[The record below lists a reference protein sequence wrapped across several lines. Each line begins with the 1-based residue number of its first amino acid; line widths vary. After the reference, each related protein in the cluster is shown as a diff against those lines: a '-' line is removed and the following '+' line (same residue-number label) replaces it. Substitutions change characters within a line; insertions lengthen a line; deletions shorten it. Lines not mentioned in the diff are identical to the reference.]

1 MLNLLEPASAEIFIY
16 LLITPGSF
24 GMCLG
29 SSNTGGG
36 SVKDWFDLVDHLTQV
51 SGCQVSTH
59 AHATENQCTGHTGH
73 SGVIGCNL
81 RLICAYNYCVSTI
94 KNYSRISNMFDI
106 QFIHLLTIFESI
118 FVESVK
124 MYSRIFVSNF

>member
-1 MLNLLEPASAEIFIY
+1 
-16 LLITPGSF
+16 
-24 GMCLG
+24 MCLG